1 MLLRIEKYG
10 AESLRKVSAPVESFD
25 RELER
30 IARDMVETMYGAP
43 GIGLAAPQVG
53 LNFRLATIDLSVGED
68 PSQLIKICNPEIV
81 ASEGEQKS
89 EEGCLS
95 IPEFTDTITRPS
107 QLVVKGTDLH
117 GNEIR
122 FEAEGLLARCFSH
135 EIDHLNGMLFID
147 RLSALKRN
155 LIVNKIRKMAKAGEW

>member
-43 GIGLAAPQVG
+43 GIGL
-53 LNFRLATIDLSVGED
+53 
-68 PSQLIKICNPEIV
+68 IKICNPEIV

-95 IPEFTDTITRPS
+95 IPEFTDTITRPRK
-107 QLVVKGTDLH
+107 LVVKGLDLH

-135 EIDHLNGMLFID
+135 EIDHLNGMLFVD

-155 LIVNKIRKMAKAGEW
+155 LILNKIRKMAKAGEW